1 MDLLD
6 ITYDINSSLW
16 LYTNLSSQQYFYKD
30 FFWQTAIIA
39 VFVIKCNVFSR
50 AIHIHKDSKEKNE
63 TFSFWNYHKFADSE
77 IFFNFPLSLMVW
89 FLLLIKRKSNWL
101 TTLFCLYI
109 HNYTYRLRNIFHSG
123 RIKDVMRDFFLVIN
137 WTLFITDHLS
147 PNLQASSSLVRLR
160 SFDWHAVVF

>member
-1 MDLLD
+1 MNLKVHLKAFLSIKNHSINCFNFLDLLD
-6 ITYDINSSLW
+6 IIYNINSSSW

-39 VFVIKCNVFSR
+39 VFVIKCNAFSR

-101 TTLFCLYI
+101 TTLFACIYI
-109 HNYTYRLRNIFHSG
+109 IILTDYAIY
-123 RIKDVMRDFFLVIN
+123 
-137 WTLFITDHLS
+137 FI
-147 PNLQASSSLVRLR
+147 QVE
-160 SFDWHAVVF
+160 